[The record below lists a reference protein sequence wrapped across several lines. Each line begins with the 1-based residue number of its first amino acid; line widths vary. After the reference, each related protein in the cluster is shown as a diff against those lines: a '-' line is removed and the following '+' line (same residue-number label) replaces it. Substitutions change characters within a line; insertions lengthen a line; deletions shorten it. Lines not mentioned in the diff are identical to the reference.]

1 MRVGLITTLSTN
13 IGDDFIR
20 EGIKHVLREVIDDE
34 IDFIAVNKHEPLTVY
49 PSWHPARWT
58 PRGKRTAARCL
69 SPLGFSRFRRCELI
83 VQCGAPVLW
92 PGCHACEWALPIWR
106 QVVGR
111 LSRKKVKVLNLAA
124 GSCYPWTD
132 QPQHLDDADAAFARE
147 IMGYCK
153 LTTAR
158 EPLAQQLFNRAGGDV
173 PMFCCSAL
181 LAARGH
187 EPKPTASGPVLINY
201 MPLGG
206 HYDWDQSID
215 QDAWRQTLRDLIG
228 RLRAKHVVKFIC
240 HSPGEVAAAGE
251 LDPTLEVLAPRT
263 PAAYFSVVA
272 DAKAA
277 VCNRLHAS
285 VGMAGLGIPSVAVGN
300 DTRLLMPQTVG
311 ITSLFVEDATA
322 GRLEREVAALIGR
335 RDEISRHLLARRD
348 ETWDQYVD
356 AVRGAIS

>member
-20 EGIKHVLREVIDDE
+20 EGIKHVLREVIDDD

-58 PRGKRTAARCL
+58 P
-69 SPLGFSRFRRCELI
+69 LGMSRFHGCKLI

-92 PGCHACEWALPIWR
+92 PECHQCEWALPIWR

-111 LSRKKVKVLNLAA
+111 LYRKVKVLNLAA
-124 GSCYPWTD
+124 GSCYPWMD
-132 QPQHLDDADAAFARE
+132 QPMALDGADADFARE

-181 LAARGH
+181 LAAKH
-187 EPKPTASGPVLINY
+187 HAPKPSADGPVLINY

-206 HYDWDQSID
+206 HYEWDQAID
-215 QDAWRQTLRDLIG
+215 QNAWRDTMRDLIL
-228 RLRAKHVVKFIC
+228 RLRQDHVVKFIC
-240 HSPGEVAAAGE
+240 HSPGEVTAAGE

-263 PAAYFSVVA
+263 PAAYSS
-272 DAKAA
+272 
-277 VCNRLHAS
+277 R
-285 VGMAGLGIPSVAVGN
+285 PS
-300 DTRLLMPQTVG
+300 P
-311 ITSLFVEDATA
+311 SP
-322 GRLEREVAALIGR
+322 
-335 RDEISRHLLARRD
+335 
-348 ETWDQYVD
+348 
-356 AVRGAIS
+356 